1 MRELAAFFVIA
12 CLSGAVLLVSI
23 VELIFTVR
31 RRKVHESLERQ
42 LKELKAA
49 YNESINKLVLEG
61 DSKLT
66 ETEQQLEE
74 VNGQTT
80 AVKEQ
85 LEQDHAA
92 EIKDLKEKSRKAL
105 EKAQERARALE
116 NEAKEQAGA
125 YLEKRK
131 KEVEEELM
139 NMVITVVKKVLPDG
153 ITYEGHKELVAQALN
168 DIKADKGSS
177 S

>member
-1 MRELAAFFVIA
+1 MRELIAFFVIA
-12 CLSGAVLLVSI
+12 CIAGAILLVSV

-31 RRKVHESLERQ
+31 RRKVQESLEQQ

-49 YNESINKLVLEG
+49 YNESVNQLVLES

-74 VNGQTT
+74 ASGQGE
-80 AVKEQ
+80 AIKEQ
-85 LEQDHAA
+85 LEKEHTA
-92 EIKDLKEKSRKAL
+92 ELEALKAKSKKAL
-105 EKAQERARALE
+105 EKAEEKARQLE
-116 NEAKEQAGA
+116 KEAKEQAGA

-139 NMVITVVKKVLPDG
+139 NLVITVVKKVLPAG
-153 ITYEGHKELVAQALN
+153 LTYEAHKELVTQALR
-168 DIKADKGSS
+168 DIKSDKSASS
-177 S
+177 